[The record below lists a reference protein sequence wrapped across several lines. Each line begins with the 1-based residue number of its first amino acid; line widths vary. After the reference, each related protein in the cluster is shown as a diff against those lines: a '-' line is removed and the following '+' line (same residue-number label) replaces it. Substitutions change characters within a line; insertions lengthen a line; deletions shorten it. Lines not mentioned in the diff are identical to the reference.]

1 MIFKKTAAALTA
13 AAMAATSLAAVA
25 SAERNYPYTAVLGFA
40 DGSWTAF
47 DWDTSVSISENGTYT
62 ITTNSEIWLENSDK
76 DEEILAN
83 GANVFVIDIKG
94 LGTDLDLEGEGIA
107 KDQCTFY
114 DVKVAVNGEEIA
126 VDQSKLAW
134 GDLEGN
140 GDVRLEIYNAYGPT
154 KDDPSI
160 DTDDIAGAEE
170 ISVTFT
176 IDITEDKPEVTEPEG
191 PGDGKE
197 PENTGGFVFMDNSDD
212 SAADIMVVSEGNAI
226 PKDAIFTVR
235 LDDGLTNDDQIAYNC
250 TFTLDGKE
258 IEPNGKV
265 TVWIPV
271 PESMKDIADTLKVYH
286 YVYGKYTAMD
296 VTVKYGKLLFV
307 TDHFSTYV
315 VTAKDLINEETPD
328 DTTEAPSTPDDTTE
342 ANSTPD
348 DTIAASSTPDTNPD
362 KEDNPNTGVG
372 SVAVVMGI
380 SIAAAG
386 TVMILGKKRK

>member
-1 MIFKKTAAALTA
+1 MIIKKTAAVLTA
-13 AAMAATSLAAVA
+13 AAMAVTSLAAFA
-25 SAERNYPYTAVLGFA
+25 SAEMNYPYTAVLGFA
-40 DGSWTAF
+40 DGSWTAQ
-47 DWDTSVSISENGTYT
+47 DWNTSVSISENGTYT

-94 LGTDLDLEGEGIA
+94 LGTDLDPEGEGIA
-107 KDQCTFY
+107 KDMCTFS

-160 DTDDIAGAEE
+160 DPDDIAGAEE

-176 IDITEDKPEVTEPEG
+176 IDIAEEEPNVTEPEE
-191 PGDGKE
+191 PGDLDHSFKD
-197 PENTGGFVFMDNSDD
+197 PANTVHAFFDYSDD
-212 SAADIMVVSEGNAI
+212 CAAKIGVIPEGDAI
-226 PKDAIFTVR
+226 PEGAKFTVR
-235 LDDGLTNDDQIAYNC
+235 FVDDLTNDDQIAYNC

-265 TVWIPV
+265 TVWIPI
-271 PESMKDIADTLKVYH
+271 PESMEDIADTLKVYH
-286 YVYGKYTAMD
+286 YVDGKYTVMNTR
-296 VTVKYGKLLFV
+296 VEPGHLVFK

-315 VTAKDLINEETPD
+315 VTAKNLINEETPD

-342 ANSTPD
+342 APETPD
-348 DTIAASSTPDTNPD
+348 DTTAAPANPD

-386 TVMILGKKRK
+386 TVMILGKRRK